1 VNGVVKPLE
10 VRCPT
15 CGAPKGEGC
24 VSVMGGRGNPC
35 RKPHRTRVNRATVN
49 REIKR
54 QAKRQ
59 RKTTR
64 RIPEQVKAAVRARA
78 QDCCEAQPYRP
89 TLACSGR
96 FELHHRLRRSQGG
109 QDTVDNLLLVCSTHH
124 AHIHAWPEWARENG
138 LLRGRYGRR
147 VA

>member
-1 VNGVVKPLE
+1 MKGPLE

-15 CGAPKGEGC
+15 CGKPAGEPC
-24 VSVMGGRGNPC
+24 VSVHAGNLC
-35 RKPHRTRVNRATVN
+35 RKPHRQRVNRATFN

-54 QAKRQ
+54 AAKRQ
-59 RKTTR
+59 RRTTQ
-64 RIPEQVKAAVRARA
+64 RIPDEVKVAVRARA
-78 QDCCEAQPYRP
+78 GGCCEAQPYRP

-96 FELHHRLRRSQGG
+96 FEFHHRLRRSQGG
-109 QDTVDNLLLVCSTHH
+109 EDTVENLLYVCSTHH
-124 AHIHAWPEWARENG
+124 AHIHAWPEWARQNG

>member
-1 VNGVVKPLE
+1 MRGPLE

-15 CGAPKGEGC
+15 CGRPVGEPC
-24 VSVMGGRGNPC
+24 VSVHGGNPC
-35 RKPHRTRVNRATVN
+35 RKPHRQRVNRAAVN
-49 REIKR
+49 RELKR
-54 QAKRQ
+54 ATKRQ
-59 RKTTR
+59 RRAAR
-64 RIPEQVKAAVRARA
+64 RIPDDVKAAVHARA
-78 QDCCEAQPYRP
+78 EGRCEAHPYRP

-96 FELHHRLRRSQGG
+96 LELHHRLRRSQGG
-109 QDTVDNLLLVCSTHH
+109 QDTVENLLLVCSTHH